1 MKRMSSNPVQV
12 SLRVVS
18 KSAGVERA
26 QRMAVYI
33 KVLLSEKVG

>member
-1 MKRMSSNPVQV
+1 MKRMSSNPVQA

-26 QRMAVYI
+26 QRSGSLYKSIA
-33 KVLLSEKVG
+33 E